1 MIRERQPT
9 DIKLRENE
17 DGFRQGIDSMAIY
30 LAEIRQTPLLTVE
43 EERELTQRV
52 ASGDPEAKEQLI
64 EANLRLVVSRAKS
77 FQDRG
82 LQFLD
87 LIQEGNLGLIKA
99 VEKFDPQRDF
109 RFSTYAVS
117 WIEQRIF
124 RAIADQSRT
133 IRIPV
138 HTHDQLLAL
147 LKTQTHLTQEL
158 GRSPTDEEIAQAL
171 NISTK
176 RVQELADLNKR
187 FSDTLSLEDLQRPV
201 TDPDCKLAESISEQK
216 ALREELEEILV
227 KLPPRYA
234 QILRWRFGLIDGQF
248 RTQAET
254 AKIFGVS
261 RSRIQEIESV
271 ALKKLRGFL

>member
-1 MIRERQPT
+1 MIRER
-9 DIKLRENE
+9 EE
-17 DGFRQGIDSMAIY
+17 DGLRQGINSMAIY

-109 RFSTYAVS
+109 RFSTYAVW

-133 IRIPV
+133 IRIPI

-147 LKTQTHLTQEL
+147 LKTQTRLTQEL

-171 NISTK
+171 KVSTK
-176 RVQELADLNKR
+176 RVQKLADLSKR
-187 FSDTLSLEDLQRPV
+187 SDTLSLEDLQRPV
-201 TDPDCKLAESISEQK
+201 ADPGCKLAESISEQK
-216 ALREELEEILV
+216 ASREKLEEILV

-234 QILRWRFGLIDGQF
+234 QILRWRFGLIDGQDH
-248 RTQAET
+248 TQEET
-254 AKIFGVS
+254 GKMFGVS

-271 ALKKLRGFL
+271 ALKKLRDLL

>member
-1 MIRERQPT
+1 M
-9 DIKLRENE
+9 
-17 DGFRQGIDSMAIY
+17 
-30 LAEIRQTPLLTVE
+30 
-43 EERELTQRV
+43 
-52 ASGDPEAKEQLI
+52 
-64 EANLRLVVSRAKS
+64 
-77 FQDRG
+77 
-82 LQFLD
+82 
-87 LIQEGNLGLIKA
+87 
-99 VEKFDPQRDF
+99 
-109 RFSTYAVS
+109 
-117 WIEQRIF
+117 
-124 RAIADQSRT
+124 
-133 IRIPV
+133 
-138 HTHDQLLAL
+138 LAL

-171 NISTK
+171 KISTK

-201 TDPDCKLAESISEQK
+201 ADPDCKSVESISEQK